1 MWYPNKK
8 TMKFEMSETQRVKLE
23 EWQEAITKVYGMTG
37 DFQYIFNPLGTGYSL
52 VVYSE
57 LANFQLDL
65 TEPENF

>member
-23 EWQEAITKVYGMTG
+23 EWQDAITKVYGMTG
-37 DFQYIFNPLGTGYSL
+37 DFQYIFKPLGTGYSL

>member
-1 MWYPNKK
+1 M

-23 EWQEAITKVYGMTG
+23 EWQDAITKVYGMPG
-37 DFQYIFNPLGTGYSL
+37 DFQYIFKPLGTGHSL

-65 TEPENF
+65 TEPETF

>member
-1 MWYPNKK
+1 MS
-8 TMKFEMSETQRVKLE
+8 MKFEMSETQKVKLE
-23 EWQEAITKVYGMTG
+23 EWQEAITKVYGMPG
-37 DFQYIFNPLGTGYSL
+37 DFQYIFKPLGMGHSL